1 MYADG
6 GDLGDDDDE
15 GAGDEI
21 SVDNMLA
28 AVREQ
33 EKKDKAQIKELKAK
47 INQLLLD
54 VDKQTKR
61 AETAEENYAYEKM
74 KGAAAAKRAQ
84 DEAEGR
90 LILDSGTLYAAVMLR
105 RRRCRFVELCYFS
118 VGMRVSLTLYCAP
131 HVLPCIAVH
140 FVRFVLP
147 RPPPPPSSPSADK
160 ITTAEEKL
168 VALELEID
176 TLRMQRDELTKIS
189 GDEKITSSKLAQEL
203 QMMVHQGREK
213 ELEIEALRDKL
224 SVRAHQKSALV
235 NSV

>member
-1 MYADG
+1 MSFIGAFVLCVDDLMGIGFVPLFADG

-61 AETAEENYAYEKM
+61 AETAEENYQYEKM

-90 LILDSGTLYAAVMLR
+90 LILDSGTFYLTVLR
-105 RRRCRFVELCYFS
+105 LKVVVC
-118 VGMRVSLTLYCAP
+118 
-131 HVLPCIAVH
+131 
-140 FVRFVLP
+140 
-147 RPPPPPSSPSADK
+147 
-160 ITTAEEKL
+160 
-168 VALELEID
+168 
-176 TLRMQRDELTKIS
+176 
-189 GDEKITSSKLAQEL
+189 
-203 QMMVHQGREK
+203 
-213 ELEIEALRDKL
+213 
-224 SVRAHQKSALV
+224 
-235 NSV
+235 